1 MDLMRIKEICK
12 QKKLGVA
19 ELATNIGMSPQNLH
33 RSIRLNQIQAS
44 DLESIAR
51 QLGVNIC
58 CFFDND
64 TLCGH
69 FEQYSASG
77 KNGFVAKNIE
87 NVDNRDMSVLQSNA
101 SEATAA
107 EVIVLQQKLLEAQNE
122 IINLLK
128 EKK

>member
-1 MDLMRIKEICK
+1 MNLMRIKELCK
-12 QKKLGVA
+12 QKKIGVA

-33 RSIRLNQIQAS
+33 RSIRINQIQAA

-69 FEQYSASG
+69 FEQYSAR
-77 KNGFVAKNIE
+77 AKNEFVTKQIK
-87 NVDNRDMSVLQSNA
+87 NVDNLDMSIPDANA
-101 SEATAA
+101 SETTAA
-107 EVIVLQQKLLEAQNE
+107 EVIVLQRNLLEAQNE

>member
-1 MDLMRIKEICK
+1 MNLLRIKELCK
-12 QKKLGVA
+12 QKRLGVA

-33 RSIRLNQIQAS
+33 RSIRLNQIQAA
-44 DLESIAR
+44 DLEAIAR
-51 QLGVNIC
+51 HLGVNIC

-77 KNGFVAKNIE
+77 KNGFVAKQIE
-87 NVDNRDMSVLQSNA
+87 NVDNRDMSAYDNTTSD
-101 SEATAA
+101 ATAA
-107 EVIVLQQKLLEAQNE
+107 EVIVLQRKLLEAQNE
-122 IINLLK
+122 IINLLR